1 MEDLLRFGP
10 LVFLAATCLWLM
22 VATRRTSSEIG
33 RKAYGFG
40 GSTRQQ
46 VAQGLFRVSVVAAL
60 LSTAGHAAGL
70 DWAVLVPLF
79 ADPAWMRYAGLAL
92 ALGGSLLTM
101 FAQSNMGRRWRVGV
115 PDAAPDALVT
125 AGLFGFSRNPVFLA
139 MLTLAVG
146 LAAALSSPVM
156 IACAAVFW
164 LACQIQVRDE
174 ERYLG
179 DAFGAQYAAY
189 RTQVRRWV

>member
-1 MEDLLRFGP
+1 MLDRF
-10 LVFLAATCLWLM
+10 AA
-22 VATRRTSSEIG
+22 AR
-33 RKAYGFG
+33 
-40 GSTRQQ
+40 
-46 VAQGLFRVSVVAAL
+46 
-60 LSTAGHAAGL
+60 
-70 DWAVLVPLF
+70 
-79 ADPAWMRYAGLAL
+79 GLAL